1 MFVKRK
7 KIAVFVPLYNEGE
20 VIASQLEAILKVAE
34 GRIDALLVV
43 DDGSEDDSAAI
54 ASRYTTH
61 VLRLQSNSGNGFA
74 TRAAL
79 KYIAALADDW
89 SYVVRIDGDGQH
101 DPNLLP
107 AMFAALDE
115 GEDVVVCSRFHV
127 DSDTR
132 TAMLD
137 RFFLNEAMAHLTS
150 RVTGWPVTD
159 ARSGFLGFRW
169 KALRPVIGDLRV
181 ERYGIPIELLL
192 RTWHANPQA
201 RFREIAHPA
210 KYDTGISARLDGKY
224 GTETMNQKVSR
235 MTEAYGVLLATCAS
249 LGVAGAGL
257 RRAA

>member
-1 MFVKRK
+1 MSVKRK

-20 VIASQLEAILKVAE
+20 VIAGQMEAILRVTE

-43 DDGSEDDSAAI
+43 DDGSKDDSAAI
-54 ASRYTTH
+54 ARRYTKH
-61 VLRLQSNSGNGFA
+61 VLQLKRNSGNGVA

-79 KYIAALADDW
+79 ERIAAMADDW

-101 DPNLLP
+101 DPALLP
-107 AMFAALDE
+107 AMFAALDQ
-115 GEDVVVCSRFHV
+115 GEDVVVCSRFHA
-127 DSDTR
+127 DSDTHS
-132 TAMLD
+132 AMLD

-150 RVTGWPVTD
+150 SVTGWPVTD
-159 ARSGFLGFRW
+159 ARSGFLGFSW
-169 KALRPVIGDLRV
+169 KTLRPVIGDLCV

-192 RTWHANPQA
+192 RAWHANPRA
-201 RFREIAHPA
+201 RFHEIAHPA

-224 GTETMNQKVSR
+224 GNETMDQKVSR

-249 LGVAGAGL
+249 LGVAHAAQ